1 MTLLLTY
8 LGFFV
13 AGLAGSL
20 HCIGMCGPILTA
32 VAGVDRRAEI
42 TVRGRSVARTA
53 RHAAID
59 LLWYHAG
66 RISTYAM
73 LGALAGVLGEQI
85 RNALWLGSV
94 QDWLGVSLGAIAIV
108 VAIALIFKP
117 ATSCSGVFESIPT
130 NRHLAGVFAF
140 LRALAKQ
147 NTPSSRYL
155 LGAIMGFI
163 PCGLVYMMLT
173 AVATIGHPLMAGLG
187 MIAFG
192 LGTLPALTGV
202 VLAVRLIPIRWRRHG
217 HRLAMLMA
225 IVVGSMFLW
234 RSWPARADASQLGA
248 SACPLCDDSQE
259 PAESPA
265 ATPPANGK

>member
-32 VAGVDRRAEI
+32 IAGVDRRAEI
-42 TVRGRSVARTA
+42 TVRGQSVSGRAGRAAR
-53 RHAAID
+53 D

-73 LGALAGVLGEQI
+73 LGALAGTLGAKLRE
-85 RNALWLGSV
+85 AVWLGHL
-94 QDWLGVSLGAIAIV
+94 QDWLGVTAGAIAILF
-108 VAIALIFKP
+108 AIALLLKP
-117 ATSCSGVFESIPT
+117 LANCSEVFESAQGKKY
-130 NRHLAGVFAF
+130 LGSVFA
-140 LRALAKQ
+140 ALHSLAQ
-147 NTPSSRYL
+147 QTSRSSRFL

-163 PCGLVYMMLT
+163 PCGLVYLMLA
-173 AVATIGHPLMAGLG
+173 AVATTGHPLAASLG

-202 VLAVRLIPIRWRRHG
+202 VMAMRLVPITWRRYG
-217 HRLAMLMA
+217 NRFAMLMA
-225 IVVGSMFLW
+225 LIVGSMFMW
-234 RSWPARADASQLGA
+234 RSWPAHAHGDGSLDQRD
-248 SACPLCDDSQE
+248 CPLCDESA
-259 PAESPA
+259 PAQP
-265 ATPPANGK
+265 TTDQP

>member
-73 LGALAGVLGEQI
+73 LGALAGTLGAQI
-85 RNALWLGSV
+85 RNALWLGAV
-94 QDWLGVSLGAIAIV
+94 QDWLGVSLGAIAII
-108 VAIALIFKP
+108 VALVLLIKP
-117 ATSCSGVFESIPT
+117 ATSCAKVFESFPK
-130 NRHLAGVFAF
+130 NRTIASAFAF
-140 LRALAKQ
+140 LRALTQQTSPA
-147 NTPSSRYL
+147 SRFL

-163 PCGLVYMMLT
+163 PCGLVYIML
-173 AVATIGHPLMAGLG
+173 AMVAATGHPLTAALG

-202 VLAVRLIPIRWRRHG
+202 VLAMRLIPIRWRKHG
-217 HRLAMLMA
+217 NRIAMLMA
-225 IVVGSMFLW
+225 LVVGAMFLW
-234 RSWPARADASQLGA
+234 RSWPVHDHGEQPLDERD
-248 SACPLCDDSQE
+248 CPLCNDPTA
-259 PAESPA
+259 PASTQP
-265 ATPPANGK
+265 